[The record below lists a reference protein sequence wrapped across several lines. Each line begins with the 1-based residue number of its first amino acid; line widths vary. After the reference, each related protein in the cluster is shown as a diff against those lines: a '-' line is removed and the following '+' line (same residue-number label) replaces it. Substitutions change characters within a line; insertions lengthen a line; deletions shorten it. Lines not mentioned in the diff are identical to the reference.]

1 MMESAFHFQQK
12 LEKILPYHHVRTPLH
27 RLQEQL

>member
-12 LEKILPYHHVRTPLH
+12 LEKSLLYHYVCTPLH